1 MVSLSGG
8 TELIGKSARW
18 GAAWRGADYSPLTC
32 RCQQEMQQGAIRFFG
47 GPDSELEW
55 GALPEM

>member
-8 TELIGKSARW
+8 TASIGKGARS
-18 GAAWRGADYSPLTC
+18 GAWCGADYSPLTC
-32 RCQQEMQQGAIRFFG
+32 RCQQEMQQGAILFFG